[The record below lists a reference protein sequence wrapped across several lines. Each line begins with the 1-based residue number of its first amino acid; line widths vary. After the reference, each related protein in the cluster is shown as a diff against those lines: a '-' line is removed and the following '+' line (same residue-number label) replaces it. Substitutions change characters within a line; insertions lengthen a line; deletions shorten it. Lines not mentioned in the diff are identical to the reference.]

1 MKSDQIKKLMKSL
14 KGIEK
19 KLDIL
24 VRLQKASM
32 PKPKITPLEKEVLKF
47 CDKKHTVD
55 DIAKEIGKTKSHT
68 LNLLSELRR
77 KFRIISVRLKGKV
90 VYERI

>member
-1 MKSDQIKKLMKSL
+1 MKSDQFKKLMKSL

-32 PKPKITPLEKEVLKF
+32 PKQKLTPSEREILKF
-47 CDKKHTVD
+47 CDKKHTAD
-55 DIAKEIGKTKSHT
+55 DIVKEAGKTKSVT
-68 LNLLSELRR
+68 ENLLSDLR
-77 KFRIISVRLKGKV
+77 KKGQIVSVRVKGKV